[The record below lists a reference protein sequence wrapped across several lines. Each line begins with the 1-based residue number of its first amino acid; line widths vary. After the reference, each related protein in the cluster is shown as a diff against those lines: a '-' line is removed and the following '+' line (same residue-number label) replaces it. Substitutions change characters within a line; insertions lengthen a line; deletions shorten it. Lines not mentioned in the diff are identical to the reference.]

1 MTTSLCFSLVT
12 EHSLKYAILYKLFF
26 LFILWYGITF
36 LKIMCIGKLFYL

>member
-12 EHSLKYAILYKLFF
+12 EHSLKYAILYVIFL